1 MRLIF
6 LGTPDFGVP
15 SLRALVRAGHE
26 VAAVV
31 TQPDRPAGR
40 GKKLKACPLKQAAQL
55 MGLPVLSFERI
66 RAPENVAQLEA
77 LRPDVMVTAAYG
89 QILNNRVLGIAPRG
103 VVNVHGSLLPRYR
116 GPAPIQWALING
128 ERVTGI
134 TTMLTER
141 GVDSGP
147 ILLQRELNIREEETA
162 ETLFARLADLG
173 AEVLL
178 ETLAGLEAGTLTPR
192 PQEEEAATYYP
203 MLDKEAG
210 RLDWSQSA
218 QALSCRVRGVTPWPG
233 AWTTLAGQVLKMGA
247 VQVEPGAGQPG
258 EVVLSSPKDG
268 LVVATGAG
276 CLRLLTLQLPGKK
289 AMSASD
295 LLRGHPI
302 PVGAL
307 LGEDGA

>member
-1 MRLIF
+1 MRLVF

-15 SLRALVRAGHE
+15 SLRALARAGYE

-40 GKKLKACPLKQAAQL
+40 GKKLQACPLKQAAQV

-116 GPAPIQWALING
+116 GPAPIQWALIQG

-147 ILLQRELNIREEETA
+147 ILLQRAVDIREDDTA
-162 ETLFARLADLG
+162 GTLFARLADLG

-192 PQEEEAATYYP
+192 PQDEAVATYFP

-210 RLDWSQSA
+210 RLPWGQSA
-218 QALSCRVRGVTPWPG
+218 RELSCRVRGVTPWPG
-233 AWTTLAGQVLKMGA
+233 AWTTLAGQVLKIGA
-247 VQVEPGAGQPG
+247 VQAEPGTGRPGQ
-258 EVVLSSPKDG
+258 VVASSPKDG
-268 LVVATGAG
+268 LIVATGEG
-276 CLRLLTLQLPGKK
+276 RLRLVTVQLPGKR
-289 AMSASD
+289 AMDARD

-302 PVGAL
+302 PVGAM
-307 LGEDGA
+307 LGEGGT